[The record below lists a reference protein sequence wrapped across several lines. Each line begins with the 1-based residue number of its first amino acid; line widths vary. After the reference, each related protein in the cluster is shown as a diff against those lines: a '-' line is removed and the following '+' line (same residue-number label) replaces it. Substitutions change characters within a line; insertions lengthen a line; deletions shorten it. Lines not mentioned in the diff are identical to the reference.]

1 MMKHLLL
8 TRIGHKVING
18 STQQRGQEWLE
29 LTIRTILV
37 ERDGGKRSLSP
48 DLHRDGFL
56 DLFLPHS
63 PSQLALT
70 MLERI
75 LPTSTYSLLSTLHLL
90 NPVNASLSI
99 LLIYLVISLIPST
112 PTLPHYPLP
121 TTPLQGY
128 NYRPLHH
135 PKSVKWEK
143 FTPQELTKFDGK
155 QPEVNGVGGGR
166 ILFAIRRK
174 VYDVT
179 LGASFYGPGQ
189 SITLTHTVPPLF
201 SPHMDPDTIPRLPT
215 KRWTL

>member
-1 MMKHLLL
+1 
-8 TRIGHKVING
+8 
-18 STQQRGQEWLE
+18 
-29 LTIRTILV
+29 
-37 ERDGGKRSLSP
+37 
-48 DLHRDGFL
+48 
-56 DLFLPHS
+56 
-63 PSQLALT
+63 

-99 LLIYLVISLIPST
+99 LLIYLLISLIPST

-121 TTPLQGY
+121 STPLQGY

-143 FTPQELTKFDGK
+143 FTPQGLSKFDGK
-155 QPEVNGVGGGR
+155 QPEVNGGGR

-179 LGASFYGPGQ
+179 SGASFYGPGGPYEIFAGRDASRGLAKQ
-189 SITLTHTVPPLF
+189 SFEKDMLTPLEEPIDELTDLSKSEWDNLVGWESHFQTKYFQCGDFVP
-201 SPHMDPDTIPRLPT
+201 S
-215 KRWTL
+215 K